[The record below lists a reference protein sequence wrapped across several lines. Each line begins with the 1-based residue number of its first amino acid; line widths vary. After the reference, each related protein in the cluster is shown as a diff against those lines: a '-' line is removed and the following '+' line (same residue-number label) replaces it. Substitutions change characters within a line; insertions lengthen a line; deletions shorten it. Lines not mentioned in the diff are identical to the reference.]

1 MPRFLLGGLCVF
13 AGVGFLY
20 ENLWEARLVMNKFS
34 FGIVW
39 TIFLVNFVYE
49 FFILQLLPLGV
60 QPMVPGLLVVFC
72 LGLVL
77 ATFEF
82 MFAFMHA
89 AKPPLILSGSECC
102 SSTVRSEKHEKQLAI
117 VACWYEVRM
126 QSSCPVFLF
135 LGFRFASETLYT
147 SARHIQSRLSR

>member
-1 MPRFLLGGLCVF
+1 M
-13 AGVGFLY
+13 
-20 ENLWEARLVMNKFS
+20 MNKFS

-126 QSSCPVFLF
+126 QSSCPIFLF

>member
-1 MPRFLLGGLCVF
+1 M
-13 AGVGFLY
+13 GFLY

-117 VACWYEVRM
+117 VACWYEVR
-126 QSSCPVFLF
+126 SRAVPLS
-135 LGFRFASETLYT
+135 LGFRLASKTLHT
-147 SARHIQSRLSR
+147 SAPHSIQVLKVK

>member
-1 MPRFLLGGLCVF
+1 
-13 AGVGFLY
+13 
-20 ENLWEARLVMNKFS
+20 MNKFS

>member
-1 MPRFLLGGLCVF
+1 M
-13 AGVGFLY
+13 
-20 ENLWEARLVMNKFS
+20 MNKFS

-126 QSSCPVFLF
+126 QSSCPVFLR

-147 SARHIQSRLSR
+147 FAHNIQSRLSR